1 MHPLIAIIGRPNVGK
16 SSLLNALAKRRISI
30 VDDTP
35 GITRDRVSV
44 TLEFN
49 ERKCE
54 VVDTGGIGIIDNQDL
69 SVHVEQQI
77 AVALESADVLL
88 FVVDAIEGIRALD
101 KHICTKLRKIDKPK
115 ILVVNK
121 ADNPKIEAEATEF
134 YEFGFEDIITI
145 SVIGRR
151 NIGDLRDKIAEVI
164 EKLPQPDENDDAE
177 LLPILRLSM
186 LGRRNVGKSSLVNA
200 LAGEKRV
207 IVSEIEGTTRDA
219 IDVEFMYDDK
229 KFVAIDTA
237 GLRRKSAVENT
248 FEFYSQSRALGTIK
262 RSDVILL
269 MFDARNEISDLE
281 KKLAARTVESI
292 KPAIIIVN
300 KWDLALEEGID
311 VLEYE
316 KYLRDRL
323 PGLAFAPISFISVKN
338 RLNLWETID
347 LAQDLWQQTNQ
358 RINTGELNRII
369 NNALQV
375 RKPPRLGTRN
385 AKIYYST
392 QISVTP
398 PTVVIF
404 VNNPQMF
411 PNEYKRFLV
420 NQLRESSPFPEVPI
434 RIIFRKRQHD
444 EET

>member
-1 MHPLIAIIGRPNVGK
+1 FVANLPL
-16 SSLLNALAKRRISI
+16 S
-30 VDDTP
+30 
-35 GITRDRVSV
+35 
-44 TLEFN
+44 E
-49 ERKCE
+49 
-54 VVDTGGIGIIDNQDL
+54 
-69 SVHVEQQI
+69 
-77 AVALESADVLL
+77 
-88 FVVDAIEGIRALD
+88 
-101 KHICTKLRKIDKPK
+101 
-115 ILVVNK
+115 
-121 ADNPKIEAEATEF
+121 
-134 YEFGFEDIITI
+134 
-145 SVIGRR
+145 
-151 NIGDLRDKIAEVI
+151 
-164 EKLPQPDENDDAE
+164 ENDDADK
-177 LLPILRLSM
+177 LPPLRLAM

-219 IDVEFMYDDK
+219 IDVEFMYSDK

-262 RSDVILL
+262 RADVILL

-292 KPAIIIVN
+292 KPAIIVIN
-300 KWDLALEEGID
+300 KWDLALEAGID
-311 VLEYE
+311 IEEYE

-323 PGLAFAPISFISVKN
+323 PGLAFAPISFISAKN
-338 RLNLWETID
+338 RLNLWDTID
-347 LAQDLWQQTNQ
+347 LAQDLWHQANQ

-375 RKPPRLGTRN
+375 RKPPRLGTRH

-392 QISVTP
+392 QISVAP
-398 PTVVIF
+398 PSIVIF

-411 PNEYKRFLV
+411 PNDYKRFMV

-434 RIIFRKRQHD
+434 RIIFRKRQRD